1 MKILIDIG
9 HPAHVHFFKHFIW
22 TMQKEDHQVF
32 ITAVKKDIATD
43 LLDKYGF
50 EYTNL
55 GEPGNIPLKKVLNIP
70 LLDYRLYTAIRQYNP
85 DVFTGIASFRA
96 AHVAFLKRK
105 VCVVFDD
112 TEHNNAEWTYMPFTS
127 YVCSPT
133 CYRCDL
139 GRKQIRYNG
148 YHELAYLHPNRFT
161 PDRTILE
168 KYGISVDKPFVVL
181 RFVGW
186 QALHD
191 IGHTGLDMQIKIDL
205 VKQFSKHARVYIT
218 SEKPLP
224 PELDRHRLSM
234 PPNYI
239 HHLLAF
245 ATLLYGESATMAS
258 ECAVLGTPAI
268 YIDNVGRG
276 YTDEQEHVFGSVFNF
291 RETPDDIQASIRKGL
306 DILTTPD
313 IKAQWRDK
321 SAALIKQKID
331 VTDWMVDFVKKAVP

>member
-1 MKILIDIG
+1 
-9 HPAHVHFFKHFIW
+9 
-22 TMQKEDHQVF
+22 
-32 ITAVKKDIATD
+32 
-43 LLDKYGF
+43 
-50 EYTNL
+50 
-55 GEPGNIPLKKVLNIP
+55 
-70 LLDYRLYTAIRQYNP
+70 
-85 DVFTGIASFRA
+85 
-96 AHVAFLKRK
+96 
-105 VCVVFDD
+105 
-112 TEHNNAEWTYMPFTS
+112 
-127 YVCSPT
+127 
-133 CYRCDL
+133 
-139 GRKQIRYNG
+139 
-148 YHELAYLHPNRFT
+148 
-161 PDRTILE
+161 
-168 KYGISVDKPFVVL
+168 
-181 RFVGW
+181 
-186 QALHD
+186 
-191 IGHTGLDMQIKIDL
+191 MQIKIDL